1 VVGHD
6 VTDIAMA
13 TEQIEHLLAAIDA
26 TAAMALREAGAVAL
40 RFLMKPCG
48 EAPASV
54 DRRVR
59 AIIAP
64 CHPRAASR
72 RAGPSKI
79 VTMPASS

>member
-6 VTDIAMA
+6 DIVMA

-48 EAPASV
+48 VHLIRIP
-54 DRRVR
+54 
-59 AIIAP
+59 
-64 CHPRAASR
+64 
-72 RAGPSKI
+72 G
-79 VTMPASS
+79 